1 MSITCL
7 HETSFTEHDQQNLIL
22 AAKGGMWWARL
33 SLLVV
38 LAAHAAAM
46 DDLVFGED
54 PRKPVEVDATLMC
67 HACHAAVSETVKH
80 VRACSC
86 RRQHTL

>member
-1 MSITCL
+1 
-7 HETSFTEHDQQNLIL
+7 
-22 AAKGGMWWARL
+22 MWWATIIL
-33 SLLVV
+33 F
-38 LAAHAAAM
+38 LAVFAVHTAAM

-80 VRACSC
+80 VCAARDAAACAV
-86 RRQHTL
+86 